1 MVRRAAVVE
10 PHVLQRNGAVR
21 LLRERGGLQVVHGT
35 DSLAGL
41 LEWMRGRDE
50 RHWPHLLVAEL
61 LPIAPAGGDLRAL
74 AALRRAGMRVLL
86 LSSLDSRHDVRAV
99 REAGVDGLV
108 SKTDSEDVLI
118 ASVMRVLDGEQVVTA
133 AAEAAARDDSRI
145 PGLSPQ
151 ESRLLALY
159 ADGWSISAAAEE
171 LGVRPDT
178 ARKYLSRIKQK
189 YAAVGVEARTKVD
202 LIRTAWRDGLADPEA

>member
-1 MVRRAAVVE
+1 MVE
-10 PHVLQRNGAVR
+10 PHVLQRNGAME
-21 LLRERGGLQVVHGT
+21 LLRERGGLHVVHGA

-41 LEWMRGRDE
+41 LAWMRDRSE

-61 LPIAPAGGDLRAL
+61 LPIDPAGGDLRAL

-86 LSSLDSRHDVRAV
+86 LSSLSSRHEARAV
-99 REAGVDGLV
+99 REAGVDGIV

-118 ASVMRVLDGEQVVTA
+118 TA
-133 AAEAAARDDSRI
+133 ALQVLVGKQVITDTAEAALRDESRI
-145 PGLSPQ
+145 PRLSAQ
-151 ESRLLALY
+151 ETRLLSLY
-159 ADGWSISAAAEE
+159 VDGWSISAAAEE

-189 YAAVGVEARTKVD
+189 YSAVGVEAHTKVD
-202 LIRTAWRDGLADPEA
+202 LVRLAWRDGLADPEPKSTGP